1 MYVENTI
8 GPPELGNA
16 QKIKLAKAFVTHSNA
31 KYVVAKIDENLVVHS
46 LTASP
51 VSDEWTCVD
60 TAKY

>member
-31 KYVVAKIDENLVVHS
+31 KYVVAKIDENFSKKEGIVLG
-46 LTASP
+46 
-51 VSDEWTCVD
+51 DW
-60 TAKY
+60 